1 MPNKVLIWKHF
12 AIGILQ
18 EIVGDYPPTTLTTT
32 TSTTTTTT
40 TTSAT
45 GDLKAIF
52 TYSKMT

>member
-40 TTSAT
+40 TTTAT
-45 GDLKAIF
+45 GELKAMYLHF
-52 TYSKMT
+52 F

>member
-45 GDLKAIF
+45 GELKAIF
-52 TYSKMT
+52 TFSKMT